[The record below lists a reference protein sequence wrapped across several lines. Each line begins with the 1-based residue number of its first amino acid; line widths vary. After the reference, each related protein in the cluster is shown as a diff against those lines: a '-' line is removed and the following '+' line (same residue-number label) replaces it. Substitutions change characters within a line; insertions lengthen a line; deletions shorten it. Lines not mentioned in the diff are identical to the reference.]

1 MIQVNLKNF
10 QASAVVVTVLMRNLI
25 VTAKANRKTVSLLIE
40 VT

>member
-1 MIQVNLKNF
+1 MIQANLKNF
-10 QASAVVVTVLMRNLI
+10 QASAVVVTVLTRNLI